1 MDDEGNLKDK
11 FSSDTS
17 SQSDESSSDNDLLQ
31 DIENQELQEI
41 NKELSANELSEMMNP
56 EDMTPRLRAKP
67 VM

>member
-41 NKELSANELSEMMNP
+41 NKELSANELSE
-56 EDMTPRLRAKP
+56 
-67 VM
+67 